1 MRNCAPQPMLFGNSM
16 KTPIGVP
23 TSPSDDRSFS
33 VPLDIG
39 RAMAKGTGWTVGT
52 QLAIQVIAMLS
63 TIILAR
69 LLVPADFGLVAVATA
84 LAGALHAITEFSFD
98 LALIHNQNAARREY
112 DTAWTLSIC
121 RNAILAGALA
131 AGARLIAS
139 SFGDERLEPVVYW
152 LALGTFFAGFQNIAV
167 VDFRKELAFH
177 RDLVFM
183 VVGKLGPALVTV
195 PLAFIWR
202 DYWALVAGIV
212 AGSVFRVVL
221 SFAMHNYR
229 PRISFDGWH
238 GLLHFSKWLLIGN
251 LCAFIYGRSSTFVL
265 GKISG
270 ASAVGVFTLSGEIAG
285 IATANL
291 LMPLRR
297 AILPGYA
304 KLATDVERLRDI
316 FEDIFAVVFLVSAPL
331 TLGIGLVADPLVR
344 ITLGEQWLGAIPL
357 IQILCVGDF
366 LQAITAA
373 ASPIYIATG
382 RPHYTMVLFAGS
394 AIAMVPLLIIGAERA
409 GALGAAY
416 ATLIVTVLSA
426 ALDFVLVNR
435 LLHLSISRLLAGCW
449 RSIISV
455 IVMVAAVIELRALW
469 PISQS
474 FANLSLMLA
483 AAVAVG
489 GVVYSVCGFML
500 WMLAGRPRGAERH
513 LSEVIKMVLKGISQ
527 NIYRV
532 RTAHG

>member
-1 MRNCAPQPMLFGNSM
+1 
-16 KTPIGVP
+16 V
-23 TSPSDDRSFS
+23 RSRLGEAEPPDGSTFS
-33 VPLDIG
+33 GPLDIG

-52 QLAIQVIAMLS
+52 QLTIQAIGMLS
-63 TIILAR
+63 MMILAR
-69 LLVPADFGLVAVATA
+69 LLVPADFGLVALATA
-84 LAGALHAITEFSFD
+84 LSGALLAISEFSFD
-98 LALIHNQNAARREY
+98 LALIHNQSAARREY

-131 AGARLIAS
+131 AGAGLIAS

-152 LALGTFFAGFQNIAV
+152 LALGTFFNGFQNIAI

-183 VVGKLGPALVTV
+183 VVGKLGPTAVTV

-212 AGSVFRVVL
+212 AGSVFRVAL
-221 SFAMHNYR
+221 SFAMHRYR
-229 PRISFDGWH
+229 PRLTFAGW
-238 GLLHFSKWLLIGN
+238 GELIHFSKWLLLGN
-251 LCAFIYGRSSTFVL
+251 LCAFISGRSSTFIL

-270 ASAVGVFTLSGEIAG
+270 EHAIGVFTLSEEIAG
-285 IATANL
+285 LVSTNL

-304 KLATDVERLRDI
+304 KLANDVERLHEV
-316 FEDIFAVVFLVSAPL
+316 FLDIFAVVFLVSAPL
-331 TLGIGLVADPLVR
+331 TLGIGVVADPLVR
-344 ITLGEQWLGAIPL
+344 ITLGTQWVGAIPL
-357 IQILCVGDF
+357 IQILCVGEF
-366 LQAITAA
+366 LRLVTAA
-373 ASPIYIATG
+373 ASPIYVATG

-394 AIAMVPLLIIGAERA
+394 AIVMVPLLIFGAERA

-416 ATLIVTVLSA
+416 ATLAATVFSA

-435 LLHLSISRLLAGCW
+435 LLHLSIAKLLKGCW

-455 IVMVAAVIELRALW
+455 LVMMAAVTELQTLW
-469 PISQS
+469 PTSQS
-474 FANLSLMLA
+474 LGSMTSMLA

-489 GVVYSVCGFML
+489 GAVYSLCGLIL
-500 WMLAGRPRGAERH
+500 WILAGRPRGAERH
-513 LSEVIKMVLKGISQ
+513 LFEAIKMALKGISQ
-527 NIYRV
+527 TLYRA

>member
-1 MRNCAPQPMLFGNSM
+1 M

-23 TSPSDDRSFS
+23 TSPSDDRSS
-33 VPLDIG
+33 SGPLDIG

-52 QLAIQVIAMLS
+52 QLTIQGIAMLS
-63 TIILAR
+63 TMILAR
-69 LLVPADFGLVAVATA
+69 LLVPADFGLVALATA

-98 LALIHNQNAARREY
+98 LALIHNQTAARREY

-131 AGARLIAS
+131 AGASLIAS

-202 DYWALVAGIV
+202 NYWALVAGIV
-212 AGSVFRVVL
+212 AGSVFRVAL

-229 PRISFDGWH
+229 PRISFEGWH
-238 GLLHFSKWLLIGN
+238 GLIHFSKWLLIGN
-251 LCAFIYGRSSTFVL
+251 LCGFIYNRGSTFIL

-285 IATANL
+285 IASANL

-304 KLATDVERLRDI
+304 KLANDVERLHDM
-316 FEDIFAVVFLVSAPL
+316 FVDIFAITFLVGAPL
-331 TLGIGLVADPLVR
+331 TLGIGLVANPLVR
-344 ITLGEQWLGAIPL
+344 ITLGEQWLSAIPL

-366 LQAITAA
+366 LQLITAA
-373 ASPIYIATG
+373 ATPVYIATG
-382 RPHYTMVLFAGS
+382 RPHYTAMLFAGS
-394 AIAMVPLLIIGAERA
+394 AIAMVPLLIFATERS
-409 GALGAAY
+409 GVIGAAY
-416 ATLIVTVLSA
+416 ATLVVTVLCA
-426 ALDFVLVNR
+426 ALDFILVNR
-435 LLHLSISRLLAGCW
+435 LLHLSMSRLLARCW

-455 IVMVAAVIELRALW
+455 TMMVAAVVGLQALW
-469 PISQS
+469 PTSKSVGNAWSI
-474 FANLSLMLA
+474 LA
-483 AAVAVG
+483 AAVTVG
-489 GVVYSVCGFML
+489 GLVYSGCGFTL
-500 WMLAGRPRGAERH
+500 WFLAGRPRGAERH
-513 LSEVIKMVLKGISQ
+513 LFEAIKMALGGLSRTL
-527 NIYRV
+527 YRT
-532 RTAHG
+532 RAAEG